1 MTRWPSK
8 LLLLLSVAAALQL
21 LPQLLALCVGAGAA
35 TGGYGND
42 SNSVEL
48 YPATVPPHKTA
59 LVIGYL
65 TAIKGYIKD
74 RQGLSISGALTM
86 ALDEVSFVCCAVL
99 CWPYTFKCH
108 DELRPF
114 SRSTMTATCCPM
126 YCCKCAGMTRAATLC
141 WRRAP

>member
-8 LLLLLSVAAALQL
+8 LLLLLSVAAALPL
-21 LPQLLALCVGAGAA
+21 LLHALCVGAGAA
-35 TGGYGND
+35 IGGYGND

-65 TAIKGYIKD
+65 TAIKGDLKA

-86 ALDEVSFVCCAVL
+86 ALDEVSCRSGCC
-99 CWPYTFKCH
+99 
-108 DELRPF
+108 
-114 SRSTMTATCCPM
+114 STN
-126 YCCKCAGMTRAATLC
+126 
-141 WRRAP
+141 